1 MLVHNVEC
9 VDYNINEEQSLDEL
23 LEGIQIVLL
32 PIGLSMYG
40 SGRKTRKKKKK
51 EREREREN

>member
-9 VDYNINEEQSLDEL
+9 VDYNINEEQSLNEL

-40 SGRKTRKKKKK
+40 REEDEEKEEEERK
-51 EREREREN
+51 RES